1 MQTFVRTMSCVLTA
15 GFMWG
20 CGAEVASEAGIAA
33 PGPQGSSSTTG
44 VGAGASTTTMTAGTP
59 VGSSTVAAPSAAG
72 QAPPTTAGM
81 PVNPANVD
89 QPAMAGAAGATD
101 TCGERRASRSKPC
114 HSNPDPCS
122 LNSGFIG
129 DEYCLVP
136 PDPEKGVQIHI
147 GPTSYTDPVE
157 LAKFSIEPGTE
168 FLNSVLGHIPLTEER
183 WWNHIEISMR
193 PGSHHWIM
201 TQVAGQPEARFYDDG
216 QCGSASSVGS
226 LAGGQNL
233 IVDSPPLGIPAPEN
247 EGMGSNIQPNA
258 SVCVNLHSYNLEE
271 TTQIREFWIN
281 LYFIDAS
288 AVTQTTGGIGMI
300 GAFGLNL
307 PPGQDTVLMYESAA
321 PSDGRIIQIF
331 GHRHAW
337 TPRLAAWLND
347 TLIYDSWD
355 WKESVTFN
363 YDSIT
368 TNPPI
373 NTEAKVDGATSGPVE
388 FKTGDL
394 LKYACYIENR
404 SDVTLQ
410 FKNELMGGEMCNLW
424 GRTVGG
430 SFSGRFQ

>member
-1 MQTFVRTMSCVLTA
+1 MKTFVRAMSLVLAA
-15 GFMWG
+15 GWIWG
-20 CGAEVASEAGIAA
+20 CGSEVADGARVSAPGAKPQSTAMGGAA
-33 PGPQGSSSTTG
+33 PAGVTTPMAAPP
-44 VGAGASTTTMTAGTP
+44 GAGGSATP
-59 VGSSTVAAPSAAG
+59 PPAAQTNPSQTPG
-72 QAPPTTAGM
+72 QP
-81 PVNPANVD
+81 PANVD
-89 QPAMAGAAGATD
+89 QVPPMGEAAPVATD
-101 TCGERRASRSKPC
+101 SCMERRASRGKPC
-114 HSNPDPCS
+114 HNDPDPCK
-122 LNSGFIG
+122 LDSGFLG
-129 DEYCLVP
+129 DEYCLLP
-136 PDPEKGVQIHI
+136 PSPEAGVQIHV
-147 GPTSYTDPVE
+147 GPTDYKDAAEV
-157 LAKFSIEPGTE
+157 AKFSIEPNTE

-201 TQVAGQPEARFYDDG
+201 SQVAGQPEARFYDDG
-216 QCGSASSVGS
+216 QCGSAMSVGS

-247 EGMGSNIQPNA
+247 VGMGSNIQPNA
-258 SVCVNLHSYNLEE
+258 SVCVNLHSYNFEA

-281 LYFIDAS
+281 LYYIDAS
-288 AVTQTTGGIGMI
+288 EVTQTTGGIGMI

-307 PPGQDTVLMYESAA
+307 PPGQDQTLMYESAA

-347 TLIYDSWD
+347 ELVYDSWD
-355 WKESVTFN
+355 WQESVTFN

-373 NTEAKVDGATSGPVE
+373 NTEGKTDGAKSGPIP

-394 LKYACYIENR
+394 LKYACFIENR
-404 SDVTLQ
+404 SDETLM
-410 FKNELMGGEMCNLW
+410 FKNELKGGEMCNLW

-430 SFSGRFQ
+430 SFQGRFQ